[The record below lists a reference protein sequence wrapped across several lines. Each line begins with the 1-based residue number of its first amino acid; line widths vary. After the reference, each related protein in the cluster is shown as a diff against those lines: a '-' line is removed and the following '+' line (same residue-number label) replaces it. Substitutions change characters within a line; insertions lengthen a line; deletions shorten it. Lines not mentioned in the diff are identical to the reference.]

1 MRVRGASAVALLVLV
16 LLASPR
22 PAEAAILKGIQQVVS
37 GVFQLPISILT
48 GTFNGPPVIG
58 TVFGAVNG
66 LVSGVGL
73 VSHGAME
80 LAASGVSIAKM
91 VAPYLLPFLL

>member
-1 MRVRGASAVALLVLV
+1 MTARGASAAALLLWL

-22 PAEAAILKGIQQVVS
+22 HAEAAIARGIQEVIS
-37 GVFQLPISILT
+37 GVFQVPMSILV
-48 GTFNGPPVIG
+48 GTFSGPPVIG
-58 TVFGAVNG
+58 TVFGAVKG
-66 LVSGVGL
+66 LVNGVGM
-73 VSHGAME
+73 VSHGALE